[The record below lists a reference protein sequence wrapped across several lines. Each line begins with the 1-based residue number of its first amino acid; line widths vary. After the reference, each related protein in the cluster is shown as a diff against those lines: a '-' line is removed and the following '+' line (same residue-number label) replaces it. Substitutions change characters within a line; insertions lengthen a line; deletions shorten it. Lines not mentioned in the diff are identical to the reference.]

1 MTASRRCTATT
12 QSGRPCRAWA
22 MHDTDPPRCAIH
34 AGRAVGGAPPGNR
47 NAVTHGYYTAP
58 DLSGETCARPED
70 VPRID
75 LNRIILDLAAKQAQ
89 LSAMID
95 HCLQDINGHDLRD
108 IARLMALHAQTASR
122 LGRLLRDQDALSGNT
137 ADQLQE
143 AINFALDE
151 LSEEWGVEL

>member
-12 QSGRPCRAWA
+12 HSGRPCRAWA
-22 MHDTDPPRCAIH
+22 MHHTNPPRCAIH
-34 AGRAVGGAPPGNR
+34 AGRALGGAPPGNR
-47 NAVTHGYYTAP
+47 NAVTHGYYTTP
-58 DLSGETCARPED
+58 DLSGD
-70 VPRID
+70 LHID

-143 AINFALDE
+143 AIDFALDE